1 MTLWG
6 HNYVN
11 VIDAG
16 SKYVGPCYYVNVSE
30 FVEPRCYVNAI
41 DAGMQICGVMVLCQ
55 WKRSCGAII
64 LYQSIPVAS
73 HSGPES
79 SCPNQI

>member
-55 WKRSCGAII
+55 WK
-64 LYQSIPVAS
+64 
-73 HSGPES
+73 
-79 SCPNQI
+79 